1 METINKVLEKKKLE
15 ELQPAPVEKQES
27 QYAEL
32 TEELVETILSKL
44 VEGKSAR
51 EIRVDL
57 LKDESKSIGKRTIRL
72 VDKERKKKIAELT
85 PVEITDAIEA

>member
-32 TEELVETILSKL
+32 TEELVGTILSEL
-44 VEGKSAR
+44 VEGKSAFQ
-51 EIRVDL
+51 IRKDL
-57 LKDESKSIGKRTIRL
+57 LKDEGKSIGKRTIRL
-72 VDKERKKKIAELT
+72 VDKKRKEKIAKLT
-85 PVEITDAIEA
+85 PKPEEKEGI